1 MVSLQLPDDIYQW
14 AQQQAQQNQTSVQ
27 EVLIAF
33 ITRLK
38 ESMPLLPVDE
48 ETELAALRY
57 LSDDALWTIAR
68 DTMPEPQ
75 QTRLQVLMDKNSSGE
90 IDETEFTELTSLVER
105 GQQRTLRKSE
115 AMALLAERGYTVS
128 LSVPE
133 RD

>member
-75 QTRLQVLMDKNSSGE
+75 QTRLQFLMDKNSSGE